1 MDTLSIATFLG
12 QCLRKRFYTI
22 SGSITVANWRMQ
34 FVIFLS
40 FFVLLLNQT
49 GGLSVTMCN
58 AFTLRDYAAQLFGV
72 EIASGYSLFA
82 KLLSLTLFESSLSLV
97 HACVKRSR

>member
-1 MDTLSIATFLG
+1 MFTEAFLHDFRLNYG
-12 QCLRKRFYTI
+12 CKLEDA
-22 SGSITVANWRMQ
+22 VCD
-34 FVIFLS
+34 FLS
-40 FFVLLLNQT
+40 FFVVLLNQT